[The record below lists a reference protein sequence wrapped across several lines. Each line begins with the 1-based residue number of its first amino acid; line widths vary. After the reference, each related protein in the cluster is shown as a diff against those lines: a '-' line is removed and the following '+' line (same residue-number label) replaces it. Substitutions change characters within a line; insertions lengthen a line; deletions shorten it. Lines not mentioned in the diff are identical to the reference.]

1 MKFAVLRF
9 PGSNCD
15 RDMYNAAIKAGVDAE
30 YVDYRETSL
39 DGFDGVLIPGGF
51 SFGDYLRSG
60 AVAAVA
66 PVIEEVKRL
75 ADEDKPVLGVC
86 NGFQILTEIGLLP
99 GALLHN
105 DSHLFVS
112 RNESLTIVNNDTPFT
127 SLYDAGETVVYPV
140 AHGEGHYYCTD
151 EIYKELVD
159 NNQIIL
165 KYQDNPNGSHDDIA
179 GIINK
184 RGNVCGMMPHPE
196 RALEQILGTDSGVKL
211 FESMV
216 KSWREQNA

>member
-1 MKFAVLRF
+1 MKFAVLVF

-15 RDMYNAAIKAGVDAE
+15 RDMYNAAIKSGVDAA
-30 YVDYRETSL
+30 YVDYRETTL

-60 AVAAVA
+60 AMASVA
-66 PVIEEVKRL
+66 PIINEVKRL
-75 ADEDKPVLGVC
+75 AKEGKPVLGVC

-105 DSHLFVS
+105 DSHLFIS
-112 RNESLTIVNNDTPFT
+112 RNETLKITNNQTPFT
-127 SLYDAGETVVYPV
+127 HLYVKNENVVYPV

-151 EIYKELVD
+151 EIYRELND

-165 KYQDNPNGSHDDIA
+165 KYTNNPNGSYEDIA
-179 GIINK
+179 GIVNK
-184 RGNVCGMMPHPE
+184 EGNVCGMMPHPE
-196 RALEQILGTDSGVKL
+196 RALETLLGTNSGVKL

-216 KSWREQNA
+216 KSWREQNV